1 MRKCVNSLTSS
12 KIILSRE
19 REESNDTWLCVAA
32 VAVGAAAA
40 VNVNVN
46 VLASTGVRRC
56 CHEQCFRCWVLF
68 LP

>member
-1 MRKCVNSLTSS
+1 MNSLTSS

-46 VLASTGVRRC
+46 VNVLASTGVRRC

>member
-1 MRKCVNSLTSS
+1 MNSLTSS

-40 VNVNVN
+40 VNVNVKC
-46 VLASTGVRRC
+46 VGFYGCKTL
-56 CHEQCFRCWVLF
+56 